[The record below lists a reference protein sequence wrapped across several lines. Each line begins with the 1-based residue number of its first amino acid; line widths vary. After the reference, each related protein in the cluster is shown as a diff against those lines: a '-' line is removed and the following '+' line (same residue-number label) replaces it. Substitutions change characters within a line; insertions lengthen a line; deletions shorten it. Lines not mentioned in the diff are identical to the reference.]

1 MTRRNCKWGRRL
13 RGVLSSY
20 NFPESWE
27 ENITGEE
34 HSLLL
39 YLVSQSICT
48 GKVGSTVPQWL
59 PSDMRRWTNEV
70 VLVFTAPREVIISTY
85 IQYCLSDRAII
96 WHQFGWISLIWT
108 ISNPIDRP
116 FPRWCLCW
124 WWWVG
129 GWGVVFIVHIC
140 SHQAN
145 NSLAEHNALGKN
157 WQIFSDTF
165 FVTWEAR
172 SVMGISVV
180 LQFFRQNSA
189 KDEVSTTHVSKCLIL
204 MGRKMK

>member
-1 MTRRNCKWGRRL
+1 M
-13 RGVLSSY
+13 
-20 NFPESWE
+20 
-27 ENITGEE
+27 
-34 HSLLL
+34 
-39 YLVSQSICT
+39 
-48 GKVGSTVPQWL
+48 
-59 PSDMRRWTNEV
+59 
-70 VLVFTAPREVIISTY
+70 
-85 IQYCLSDRAII
+85 
-96 WHQFGWISLIWT
+96 
-108 ISNPIDRP
+108 
-116 FPRWCLCW
+116 
-124 WWWVG
+124 
-129 GWGVVFIVHIC
+129 VFIVHIC

-165 FVTWEAR
+165 FVTREAR